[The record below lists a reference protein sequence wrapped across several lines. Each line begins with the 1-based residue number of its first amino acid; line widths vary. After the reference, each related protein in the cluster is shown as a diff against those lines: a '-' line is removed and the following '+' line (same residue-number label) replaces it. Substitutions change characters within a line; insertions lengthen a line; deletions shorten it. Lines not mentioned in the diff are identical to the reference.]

1 MPRPPERRRWHGVAG
16 YALFLVCVCIGLAPV
31 YVYVEATYRAAVV
44 RAGAVLVLWVA
55 LTRLRR
61 AVRRHTEGQP
71 PSAFEG
77 ALNRSLIEP
86 HMAPIFVKLRDEVR
100 VSTSDQE
107 YFENTLWLRMQR
119 MIARRDRPAGR
130 VGPAM
135 PSGRRWLR
143 RGPSLAALRDLIT
156 RMEEPS

>member
-1 MPRPPERRRWHGVAG
+1 MPRPPERRRWHWGAG
-16 YALFLVCVCIGLAPV
+16 YLLFLVCVGIALAPV
-31 YVYVEATYRAAVV
+31 YFYVESSYRAAVV

-55 LTRLRR
+55 LIRLRG
-61 AVRRHTEGQP
+61 AVRRHNEGQP
-71 PSAFEG
+71 PSAFEA
-77 ALNRSLIEP
+77 ALHRGPVEP
-86 HMAPIFVKLRDEVR
+86 RMAPIFVKLRDEVR
-100 VSTSDQE
+100 ASTSDQG

-119 MIARRDRPAGR
+119 MITSRGRPAGR